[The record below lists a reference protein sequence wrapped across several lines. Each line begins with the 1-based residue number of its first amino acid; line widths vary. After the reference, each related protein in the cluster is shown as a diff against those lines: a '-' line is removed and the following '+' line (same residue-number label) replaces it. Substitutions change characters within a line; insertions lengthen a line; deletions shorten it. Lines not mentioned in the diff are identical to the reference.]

1 LLGSRKQCESVDSN
15 EEGEEEEEEEEEV
28 VVEEYD
34 EDDYEYD
41 MSVAP
46 LPPM

>member
-1 LLGSRKQCESVDSN
+1 MLGSRKQCESVDSN
-15 EEGEEEEEEEEEV
+15 EEGEEEEEEEV
-28 VVEEYD
+28 VVGEYD